1 MTESTA
7 KRVATIVGQI
17 TAQDPD
23 PEADGGASLR
33 DLGVS
38 SLRMIELIGTLET
51 SFSIRIDDDE
61 IDEDNFGTLAGLIRY
76 VEEKT
81 AG

>member
-1 MTESTA
+1 MTESTSQ
-7 KRVATIVGQI
+7 RVATIVGQI

-23 PEADGGASLR
+23 PSTDGEQSLR
-33 DLGVS
+33 DLGIS

-51 SFSIRIDDDE
+51 SFSIRIEDDE
-61 IDEDNFGTLAGLIRY
+61 IDEENFGTLAGLIRY